1 MKYLTKEQERKADKI
16 VELLRELKKSGV
28 HPLIID
34 GGGGAGLSFVRCS
47 KEELNELADIILDS
61 DFDKRQEVEEY
72 IYDPDKTWEVIV
84 ETLVH

>member
-34 GGGGAGLSFVRCS
+34 GGGGAGISFVRCP
-47 KEELNELADIILDS
+47 KDEFNELADIILGS
-61 DFDKRQEVEEY
+61 DFDKRSEVEEY
-72 IYDPDKTWEVIV
+72 IYEPNKTWEVPI
-84 ETLVH
+84 ETLVP

>member
-34 GGGGAGLSFVRCS
+34 GGGGAGISFVRCS
-47 KEELNELADIILDS
+47 NNEFNELADIILGS
-61 DFDKRQEVEEY
+61 DFDKRSEVEEY
-72 IYDPDKTWEVIV
+72 IYEPNKTWEVPI
-84 ETLVH
+84 ETLVP

>member
-34 GGGGAGLSFVRCS
+34 GGGGAGISFFRGS
-47 KEELNELADIILDS
+47 NDEFNEMADIILGS
-61 DFDKRQEVEEY
+61 DFDKRQEVRDY
-72 IYDPDKTWEVIV
+72 IYDPNKTWEVPI
-84 ETLVH
+84 ETLVP

>member
-34 GGGGAGLSFVRCS
+34 GGGGAGLSFVRCP
-47 KEELNELADIILDS
+47 KEEFNELANIILNSFDS
-61 DFDKRQEVEEY
+61 RTEEVRDY
-72 IYDPDKTWEVIV
+72 IYDPNKTWEVPI
-84 ETLVH
+84 ETLVP